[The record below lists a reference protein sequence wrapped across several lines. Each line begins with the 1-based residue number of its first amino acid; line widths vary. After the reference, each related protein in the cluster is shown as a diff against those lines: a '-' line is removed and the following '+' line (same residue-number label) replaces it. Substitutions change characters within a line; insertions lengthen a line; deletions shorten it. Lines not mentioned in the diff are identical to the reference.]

1 MRPIL
6 QTNINFN
13 PGMDKYIHYKMWDEI
28 IYIHTQTSI
37 QQPFQFGNGYVVS
50 SYILLNMWLF
60 IHAEKRSLASWWEE
74 LQKATS
80 Q

>member
-1 MRPIL
+1 MVNPWHQTQQEQSVAKPAVTVCSVMRPIL

-50 SYILLNMWLF
+50 SHILLNM
-60 IHAEKRSLASWWEE
+60 
-74 LQKATS
+74 
-80 Q
+80 